1 MTIQRQYNLPSCT
14 LTLEGLGET
23 KVTNPAETRPLML
36 VLLNV
41 YCKIVGQDPPL
52 TGGREFLE
60 SLITEVSQYTQ
71 RLLSGV
77 NPHHTGNQ
85 SSLVQLQPVDGAHH
99 RLKVRNGEGPEARE
113 RSLDLTTVQLFDL
126 VEALDQMLADRQTL
140 PNLSLSLQ
148 PLSRRHVR
156 TSEPL
161 VKQAIPAALGFSGLA
176 AASLLL
182 ALLPAPK
189 VQQPR
194 CLFPTPECRA
204 EGAKE
209 EENQPPTATT
219 SPSPSPGASPTS
231 TPEATNSSPA
241 PLNSP
246 SPEATTT
253 PANSTASPSSSATQ
267 VETLRQQL
275 QQELAKSWKGQNVSE
290 DLIYRVSVSEQ
301 GVVRGYKEVND
312 KALTNMQLTPLPS
325 LLKVPQPG
333 EAANPE
339 ALVDFKVV
347 FTPTGL
353 VEVAPWQQAMVPPPN
368 ENPEITNS
376 DQLEKLLPKLRS
388 QLRDNWPN
396 KDPKFVKPLEFQ
408 VRVTA
413 DGTIDAY
420 RPYNQPAFD
429 YEAETPLPKIAQKF
443 KGEIPPT
450 QQAHAL
456 FRVVF
461 TERGTIELT
470 PWRGWRNE

>member
-1 MTIQRQYNLPSCT
+1 MTIQRQYSLPSCT

-23 KVTNPAETRPLML
+23 KVSNPAETRPLML
-36 VLLNV
+36 VLLNA
-41 YCKIVGQDPPL
+41 YCKIVGQEPPL

-77 NPHHTGNQ
+77 NPHHAPNQ
-85 SSLVQLQPVDGAHH
+85 SSLVQLQPVDSAHH
-99 RLKVRNGEGPEARE
+99 RLKVRNGEGTEE

-148 PLSRRHVR
+148 PLSRRYVR
-156 TSEPL
+156 TSEPF
-161 VKQAIPAALGFSGLA
+161 VKQALPAAVGFSGLA

-189 VQQPR
+189 VPQPR
-194 CLFPTPECRA
+194 CLLPTPECRA

-209 EENQPPTATT
+209 EEKRPPTVAS
-219 SPSPSPGASPTS
+219 SPSPASGASPTPS
-231 TPEATNSSPA
+231 PEATKPSPV

-246 SPEATTT
+246 SPETAPP
-253 PANSTASPSSSATQ
+253 PANPTASPISNPTQ

-275 QQELAKSWKGQNVSE
+275 QQELAKSWKGQNISE

-301 GVVRGYKEVND
+301 GVVRGYKDVND
-312 KALTNMQLTPLPS
+312 KALTNLQLTPLPN

-339 ALVDFKVV
+339 ALADFKVV

-353 VEVAPWQQAMVPPPN
+353 VEVAPWQQAMVTPPN

-429 YEAETPLPKIAQKF
+429 YEVETPLPKIAQKST
-443 KGEIPPT
+443 GEIPPT
-450 QQAHAL
+450 QQPHAL

-461 TERGTIELT
+461 TEKGTIELT